1 MTTDRPRTA
10 EVRRRRLQLIV
21 IASLFFGPLALAF
34 VAYYGGVLL
43 PSQHANHGELVAPP
57 TTLPEAGVVGTS
69 GLLDEPVF
77 HGKWTILQVSGPR
90 CDARC
95 VAALADSRQV
105 RELLGHDLDRVRRVL
120 LVDGPCCAPAVADSR
135 DPGLV
140 TVWLAGSDW
149 PRLKAALPGYVA
161 GTPGY
166 RYLVDPHGN
175 LMMRYAADAPDKG
188 MLLDLQRLLR
198 LSHIG

>member
-1 MTTDRPRTA
+1 
-10 EVRRRRLQLIV
+10 VRRRRLQLIV
-21 IASLFFGPLALAF
+21 IASVFFGPLALAF
-34 VAYYGGVLL
+34 IAYYGGVLL
-43 PSQHANHGELVAPP
+43 PSRHANHGELVSPP
-57 TTLPEAGVVGTS
+57 TSLPEAGVVGRS
-69 GLLDEPVF
+69 GLLGAPVF
-77 HGKWTILQVSGPR
+77 HGQWTILQVSGPQ
-90 CDARC
+90 CDAACR
-95 VAALADSRQV
+95 AALADSRRV
-105 RELLGHDLDRVRRVL
+105 RELLGHDLERVRRVL
-120 LVDGPCCAPAVADSR
+120 LVDGPCCAAAVSER
-135 DPGLV
+135 GDPDLV

-149 PRLKAALPGYVA
+149 PRLKAALPGYVT